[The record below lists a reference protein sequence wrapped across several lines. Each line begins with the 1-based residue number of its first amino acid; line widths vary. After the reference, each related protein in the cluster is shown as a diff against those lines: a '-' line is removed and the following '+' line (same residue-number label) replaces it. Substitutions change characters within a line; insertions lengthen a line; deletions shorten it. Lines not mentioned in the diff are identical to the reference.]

1 MFSNTFSIT
10 PAPSSARPDDEALKI
25 PNRSCILSF
34 VKPLRP
40 APAEFLTLE
49 GMDYNLLRKA
59 ESLAREEFC
68 RPENRELRRRHLHAL
83 FPKIGDPKIRLIP
96 PDPGPPPKV
105 L

>member
-1 MFSNTFSIT
+1 
-10 PAPSSARPDDEALKI
+10 
-25 PNRSCILSF
+25 
-34 VKPLRP
+34 
-40 APAEFLTLE
+40 
-49 GMDYNLLRKA
+49 MDYNLLRKA

-68 RPENRELRRRHLHAL
+68 RQENRELRRRHLHAL